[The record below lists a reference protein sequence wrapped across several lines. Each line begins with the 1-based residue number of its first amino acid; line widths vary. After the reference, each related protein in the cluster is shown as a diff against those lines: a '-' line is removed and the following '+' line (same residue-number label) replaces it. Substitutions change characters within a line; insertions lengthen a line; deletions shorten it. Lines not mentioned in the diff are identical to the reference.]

1 MVDKI
6 HQMSNPDDLDGAPLE
21 IGIDRLRDML
31 NAGAPLQLLDIR
43 DGWECQICAVAE
55 SLHIPMAELPQR
67 IGELSSDLPLLVLCH
82 HGMRSY
88 SAASWLRG
96 AGFGE
101 AASITGGIDAWAEL
115 VDPTM
120 ARY

>member
-1 MVDKI
+1 
-6 HQMSNPDDLDGAPLE
+6 MSSTDDLDGAPLE
-21 IGIDRLRDML
+21 IGVDRLRDML
-31 NAGAPLQLLDIR
+31 DAGAPLQLLDIR
-43 DGWECQICAVAE
+43 DGWECRICAVAE
-55 SLHIPMAELPQR
+55 SLHIPMTELSRR
-67 IGELSSDLPLLVLCH
+67 IGELSPGLPLLVLCH
-82 HGMRSY
+82 HGMRSH

-101 AASITGGIDAWAEL
+101 AVSISGGIDAWARL